1 MRKMDNKNTKAE
13 NKIQSKEKVKRGDFY
28 ELFINTRKIRPKR
41 ISYRCVRW
49 FSIILIAVTF
59 ALSFKWALDFLA
71 GSLNGSRLMSFF
83 LIDLYT
89 GLEYVAAHKM
99 ITMNAVIGFLTIL
112 AFYFI
117 VGGRTFCGWV
127 CPYNLLAELGEIIH
141 EYLRKKGI
149 IKKRRMYSEHVRYV
163 FWVIFILIPL
173 ITGVIFF
180 ESFNPVDILNRAF
193 IYTPTVLLLWVL
205 LLLSIEV
212 FYARRFW
219 CKYVCPTGTT
229 YGMLGKVSMLR
240 VKFDLNQ
247 CTHCGNCYKV
257 CIEPTL
263 LTDALK
269 ESHDTQDK
277 TAFVKGAACINCAR
291 CIDVCAYDAL
301 KFDLRYLDKI
311 L

>member
-1 MRKMDNKNTKAE
+1 MAK
-13 NKIQSKEKVKRGDFY
+13 KEIKRGNFY
-28 ELFINTRKIRPKR
+28 ELFINTRKIRPGR
-41 ISYRCVRW
+41 ISYRCIRW
-49 FSIILIAVTF
+49 FSIILITATF
-59 ALSFKWALDFLA
+59 AFSYKWALDFLA

-89 GLEYVAAHKM
+89 GLEYILAHKAL
-99 ITMNAVIGFLTIL
+99 TFNALVGLLTIL
-112 AFYFI
+112 LFYFV

-127 CPYNLLAELGEIIH
+127 CPYNLLAEIGEIIH

-149 IKKRRMYSEHVRYV
+149 IKKRRMYSEKIRYA
-163 FWVIFILIPL
+163 FWVIFLLIPF
-173 ITGVIFF
+173 ITGAIFF
-180 ESFNPVDILNRAF
+180 ESFNPLDIINRSF
-193 IYTPTVLLLWVL
+193 IYGPTVMVFWAL
-205 LLLSIEV
+205 LLLLVEV

-229 YGMLGKVSMLR
+229 YGMVGKVGMLR
-240 VKFDLNQ
+240 VKFDLDN

-269 ESHDTQDK
+269 EAK
-277 TAFVKGAACINCAR
+277 TKEDRKAFVKGLACINCAR

-301 KFDLRYLDKI
+301 KFDLRYIEKI

>member
-1 MRKMDNKNTKAE
+1 MRRMAN
-13 NKIQSKEKVKRGDFY
+13 KVKPKRGNFH
-28 ELFINTRKIRPKR
+28 ELFINTRKIRPGR

-49 FSIILIAVTF
+49 FTIVLITATF

-99 ITMNAVIGFLTIL
+99 LTLNAVIGFLTIL
-112 AFYFI
+112 IFYFV

-127 CPYNLLAELGEIIH
+127 CPYNLLAEIGEIIH
-141 EYLRKKGI
+141 EYLRKKGV
-149 IKKRRMYSEHVRYV
+149 IKKRRDYNPHVRYA
-163 FWVIFILIPL
+163 FWVMFLLIPL
-173 ITGVIFF
+173 ITGSIFF
-180 ESFNPVDILNRAF
+180 ENFNPVDIVNRAF
-193 IYTPTVLLLWVL
+193 IYTPTVMLLWVL
-205 LLLSIEV
+205 LLLVFEV

-219 CKYVCPTGTT
+219 CRYICPTGTT
-229 YGMLGKVSMLR
+229 YGLVGKIGLLK
-240 VKFDLNQ
+240 VKFDLNN

-257 CIEPTL
+257 CLEPTL

-269 ESHDTQDK
+269 KSKNTEDK
-277 TAFVKGAACINCAR
+277 TAFVDGLACINCGR

-301 KFDLRYLDKI
+301 EFDLRYLDKI

>member
-1 MRKMDNKNTKAE
+1 MHKDLNSNTTGK
-13 NKIQSKEKVKRGDFY
+13 KEKLKRGNFY
-28 ELFINTRKIRPKR
+28 ELFINTRKLRPGR

-49 FSIILIAVTF
+49 FTIIVLTATF
-59 ALSFKWALDFLA
+59 ALSFRWALDFLA

-89 GLEYVAAHKM
+89 GLEYVAAHKA

-112 AFYFI
+112 IFYFV
-117 VGGRTFCGWV
+117 VGGRTFCAWV
-127 CPYNLLAELGEIIH
+127 CPYNLLAELGEILH
-141 EYLRKKGI
+141 EYLRKKGV
-149 IKKRRMYSEHVRYV
+149 IKKRRMYSEKIRYA
-163 FWVIFILIPL
+163 FWITFLLIPL
-173 ITGVIFF
+173 ITGTIFF

-193 IYTPTVLLLWVL
+193 IYVPTVMLLWVAL
-205 LLLSIEV
+205 LLFIEV

-229 YGMLGKVSMLR
+229 YGILGKVSLLR
-240 VKFDLNQ
+240 VRYDLNK

-269 ESHDTQDK
+269 DSKTTKDK
-277 TAFVKGAACINCAR
+277 TAFVTGASCINCAR
-291 CIDVCAYDAL
+291 CIDVCPYDAL
-301 KFDLRYLDKI
+301 KFDFRFLDKI
-311 L
+311 T